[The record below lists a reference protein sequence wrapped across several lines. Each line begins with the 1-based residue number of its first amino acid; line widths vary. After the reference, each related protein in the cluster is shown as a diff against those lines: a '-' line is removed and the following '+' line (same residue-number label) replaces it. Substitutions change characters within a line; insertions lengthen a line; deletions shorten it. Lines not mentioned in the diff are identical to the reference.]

1 MIMALIMNGVVPQI
15 FKFVEN
21 FSGFLFDD
29 PALNYTRA
37 WTEQNNLLN
46 TRSYCLAGWASLA
59 NTKCRELV
67 SDHCLAWVWIS
78 VIACIKQLWVLS
90 CCGLLSMETFVSAS
104 PKSVSLPGIPESR
117 YSPNNQ
123 LRVWGIRS
131 FRWCLRGTHEG
142 ATNGIVRLWRMK

>member
-1 MIMALIMNGVVPQI
+1 MIMAWIMNGVVPQI

-21 FSGFLFDD
+21 FSGSLFDD

-46 TRSYCLAGWASLA
+46 TRRAWLGEHRSQIRNAENWCLIIVW
-59 NTKCRELV
+59 RE
-67 SDHCLAWVWIS
+67 CWIS
-78 VIACIKQLWVLS
+78 VIACINPLWVLS
-90 CCGLLSMETFVSAS
+90 CCGLLSIRTFVSAS
-104 PKSVSLPGIPESR
+104 PKSVSLPSIPESR

-131 FRWCLRGTHEG
+131 FRWCFRGPHVG